1 MSLKDSDWKNVL
13 KQPKNVGLMAGGGT
27 GMGKTLFAV
36 EEAEKKYAARITTA
50 SAKELENALK
60 AVKTQCDIVI
70 NKHQKLYTTAC
81 NYLKT
86 VKQEADNRL
95 RAVEAESKKVKD
107 EEFEERRIG
116 GLVEMVKALCA
127 DIKTTVNAGGN
138 VQQTLANVIPR
149 LEHIAQDI
157 PKYKPIIAKLK
168 AIKPA
173 PNVSPESL
181 KRQYLQVA
189 DDMIRG

>member
-27 GMGKTLFAV
+27 GIGKTLEAV
-36 EEAEKKYAARITTA
+36 RVAEEKYAAHITTA
-50 SAKELENALK
+50 TARELENALK
-60 AVKTQCDIVI
+60 AVKTQCDAVI
-70 NKHQKLYTTAC
+70 NKHQKLYTSAC

-95 RAVEAESKKVKD
+95 RAVEAESKKVKE
-107 EEFEERRIG
+107 EEFEARRLA
-116 GLVEMVKALCA
+116 GLVETLKALCA

-138 VQQTLANVIPR
+138 VQQTLAKVVPQ
-149 LEHIAQDI
+149 LEHIAHDL

-168 AIKPA
+168 SIKPA
-173 PNVSPESL
+173 PNVSPDSL
-181 KRQYLQVA
+181 KRQYLQAA